1 LSAQRPF
8 GKRFLSLSVKLPII
22 FRNNKTNIKRQTLT
36 GHINFIGFSMF
47 RANSLRFTLFSFL
60 LVTSCLSSSFGQQR
74 FSAGPRV
81 GLNLSTFGMDAKDY
95 TLRPGVTAG
104 AFLMYSSLNH
114 FGISGDVLYSQMGAK
129 YSLPVNNQ
137 ANSFKQ
143 RINYLEVP
151 IALRYFLT
159 LSGNFR
165 PNVFFGPS
173 FGFKL
178 NAKQTDRI
186 ANGINQPNFDNSA
199 EFRSMDLG
207 LIAGFQLNFK
217 GLAERQRFLIDAR
230 YRYGLSDITLNNNQ
244 SVNNSTITLTL
255 GYGFGVGPEHPS
267 RYRK

>member
-1 LSAQRPF
+1 
-8 GKRFLSLSVKLPII
+8 
-22 FRNNKTNIKRQTLT
+22 
-36 GHINFIGFSMF
+36 MF
-47 RANSLRFTLFSFL
+47 RANSLRFILFSFI
-60 LVTSCLSSSFGQQR
+60 LVTSCLSGSFAQQR

-129 YSLPVNNQ
+129 YADPANSQ
-137 ANSFKQ
+137 ANTFKQ

-178 NAKQTDRI
+178 NAKRTNYI
-186 ANGINQPNFDNSA
+186 AQGIAQPDFDNSS

-217 GLAERQRFLIDAR
+217 GLGERQRFLIDAR

-244 SVNNSTITLTL
+244 NVNNSTITLTL

-267 RYRK
+267 RYRR